1 MDSIKQV
8 GYQAK
13 QRELTEDE
21 LDIIIHRLIEV
32 RGTTDNPMIQ
42 LATPKV
48 ARAKLLKMSQS
59 DMVDVVYSGD
69 RFLGIVIYD
78 AGSQWYG
85 SFRVLIEILV
95 LCVDKELAG
104 FGRAAITILERRAEW
119 AGAKYILSGNSAMN
133 PKVTPM
139 YTKKGFK
146 SYPVFY
152 KEVLNG

>member
-1 MDSIKQV
+1 MDTIKQV
-8 GYQAK
+8 GYHAK

-21 LDIIIHRLIEV
+21 LDIIIHRLIELMD
-32 RGTTDNPMIQ
+32 TTDNPMIQ

-69 RFLGIVIYD
+69 RFLGIVVYD